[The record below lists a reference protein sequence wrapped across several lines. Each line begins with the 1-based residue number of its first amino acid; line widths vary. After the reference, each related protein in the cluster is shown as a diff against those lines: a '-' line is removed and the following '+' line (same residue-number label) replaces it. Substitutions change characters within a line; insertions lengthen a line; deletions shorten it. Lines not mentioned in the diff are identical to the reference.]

1 MSRVTCQECEDDKKF
16 DDRYFWCAFP
26 HDVECGARPCPDGNV
41 HCPAPATT
49 QATTQYCSVTP
60 PIDCEETGHL
70 QPAGGSSVV
79 PLLTTHHYLH
89 LMLHTHHC
97 PAGAG
102 YFPDEYNCRKYWH
115 CIRGTDTPKHIMC
128 PDDADGNPEMFDL
141 VFNGCNFDYLTH
153 CDGRPVCDE
162 CNDNCE
168 PTPTDAPDCTP
179 EDQADM

>member
-1 MSRVTCQECEDDKKF
+1 
-16 DDRYFWCAFP
+16 
-26 HDVECGARPCPDGNV
+26 
-41 HCPAPATT
+41 
-49 QATTQYCSVTP
+49 
-60 PIDCEETGHL
+60 
-70 QPAGGSSVV
+70 
-79 PLLTTHHYLH
+79 
-89 LMLHTHHC
+89 MLHTSDKC